1 MKGKLFPGSTSIY
14 DDEAKVIYDY
24 FSKAADKIISE
35 EDRVNVILDTVKS
48 NIKEQKKKNT
58 IRFVVSFLF
67 FVALLIMAF
76 YALIKGEIEST
87 NGIAIL
93 ICLLVSIVFLVGF
106 SLNGKSSIKK
116 LEERKATYEKE
127 FSNIKRDYNIAK
139 LGTAYVPVAE
149 RIPFDDKSLTVDYS
163 GSVPNE
169 VFDLKILNDTK
180 AFEEDV
186 NSFIEVLENIPK
198 VDSVAS
204 DVLDTSD
211 YSSSIQEV
219 PKSGF
224 THAVTESLDKISA
237 DINNVKDFHVS
248 LPVISP
254 DSQNMEFIQECGVLN
269 PEEYP
274 VIDVFDV
281 SDIKPKVDIFYDI
294 YKERK
299 NNSTTGN
306 EKAIASFVE
315 LIGKKFQSF
324 FSDKMFSC
332 TAVLQYNDNIFA
344 NVLKSPY
351 RNYSP
356 KLEAENLQTI
366 REMSFDFNDMKESYR
381 PFKLK
386 ESSLLKFDLYSNSWI
401 DETGAHFSVPFSIS
415 QIQQEIFMPIVSSL
429 MDENS
434 EERLAIYERINSQ
447 KLDYLNKWH
456 TETQDFYGRNRDTS
470 DQLKSEIL
478 KSLSEYNTAYA
489 SWRSMKDTI
498 DRMDGQQAIDMR
510 DGEVRQVEGLKS
522 QVLTEASLLNQ
533 NFEKIREEFDEYME
547 RLQDDIDEKAGDFGH
562 VKFFE
567 AFLYAEEAKKMVDSI
582 DALSSMDDEHK
593 DIARISP
600 YLAKYGTIPPKP
612 SVDSEIYNIL
622 TQKLDGG
629 DDTNSIANSD
639 DTEKA
644 DESLNDCPAEI
655 ELEDTEDKDSLGDD
669 DEE

>member
-1 MKGKLFPGSTSIY
+1 MKGKLFPDSICIY

-35 EDRVNVILDTVKS
+35 EDRVNNNLNIVKS
-48 NIKEQKKKNT
+48 EIKAHKKKNT
-58 IRFVVSFLF
+58 IRFVVSSLF
-67 FVALLIMAF
+67 FVAMLISAFFVLFQGGTEPTIRISILLFLLISIAF
-76 YALIKGEIEST
+76 LA
-87 NGIAIL
+87 
-93 ICLLVSIVFLVGF
+93 GF
-106 SLNGKSSIKK
+106 SISGKLSIKK
-116 LEERKATYEKE
+116 LEERKAIYEKE
-127 FSNIKRDYNIAK
+127 FSNIKRDYNISK

-169 VFDLKILNDTK
+169 VFDLKILNNTK
-180 AFEEDV
+180 AFEDDV

-204 DVLDTSD
+204 DVLDTSN

-219 PKSGF
+219 PESGF

-237 DINNVKDFHVS
+237 DINDVKDFHVS

-254 DSQNMEFIQECGVLN
+254 DSQNMKFIMECGVLN

-299 NNSTTGN
+299 NNATTGN

-356 KLEAENLQTI
+356 KLEAENLQAI

-386 ESSLLKFDLYSNSWI
+386 ESSILKFDLYSNSWI
-401 DETGAHFSVPFSIS
+401 DETGAHFAVPFSIS

-429 MDENS
+429 MNENA
-434 EERLAIYERINSQ
+434 EERFAIYEKINSQ

-489 SWRSMKDTI
+489 SWKSMKDTI
-498 DRMDGQQAIDMR
+498 ERMDGQQAVDLKN
-510 DGEVRQVEGLKS
+510 GEVRQSEGLKS
-522 QVLTEASLLNQ
+522 QILTEASLLNH

-582 DALSSMDDEHK
+582 DALSSMNEEQR

-612 SVDSEIYNIL
+612 SVDSEVYSIL

-629 DDTNSIANSD
+629 DIINSFADSD
-639 DTEKA
+639 GMQEA
-644 DESLNDCPAEI
+644 EESLNDRPVEN
-655 ELEDTEDKDSLGDD
+655 ELEDSKDKDSFCND